1 MFLLHVTMLPHCFL
15 LHLSYNTI
23 RIIVHSQP
31 QQTFVN
37 DDDDLYVLIDE
48 ITVYTC
54 RGTKNEI
61 KITEDNIDIV
71 IVYTSSKLPEVALY
85 TSKNFGEIG
94 VTLQVP
100 IIDDPAEIRFDL
112 PYTVKSETGI
122 LDQEC
127 DKYSGVIERGNRHRY
142 CDICGFTAKLE
153 TDVNSQG
160 HLFLPEVARGTKEK
174 FASGCNKI
182 ASNIYEFS
190 RTINLPGRHELEARI
205 NEKIQ
210 GLTVR
215 FVNVLTKNAEKPA
228 IKQDDWFMK
237 SADEYAVNSLVIFNL
252 CNFCPQAKRYIF
264 KKVRL
269 KCKNSSADVVE
280 MIVTLRAT
288 NNWAKR
294 CLHHTAHIAACYT
307 VEFNHRTTTSFAD
320 VIQFLKE
327 NDFPNQESVT
337 VSLPEIQG
345 TSQHLLDTA
354 EINDIALPL
363 AERCVAKMSQKMT
376 HLRRYCKIFRNDTL
390 CCSHCPD
397 VCQLRFV

>member
-1 MFLLHVTMLPHCFL
+1 MLPHCFL

-71 IVYTSSKLPEVALY
+71 NEKGNRVYLIKAPG
-85 TSKNFGEIG
+85 K
-94 VTLQVP
+94 
-100 IIDDPAEIRFDL
+100 IRFDL

-127 DKYSGVIERGNRHRY
+127 DKYSGVIERGNRQYCRY

-210 GLTVR
+210 GLTG
-215 FVNVLTKNAEKPA
+215 
-228 IKQDDWFMK
+228 I
-237 SADEYAVNSLVIFNL
+237 
-252 CNFCPQAKRYIF
+252 
-264 KKVRL
+264 
-269 KCKNSSADVVE
+269 
-280 MIVTLRAT
+280 
-288 NNWAKR
+288 
-294 CLHHTAHIAACYT
+294 
-307 VEFNHRTTTSFAD
+307 
-320 VIQFLKE
+320 
-327 NDFPNQESVT
+327 
-337 VSLPEIQG
+337 LP
-345 TSQHLLDTA
+345 
-354 EINDIALPL
+354 
-363 AERCVAKMSQKMT
+363 
-376 HLRRYCKIFRNDTL
+376 
-390 CCSHCPD
+390 
-397 VCQLRFV
+397 VC